1 LGLLEKLREE
11 FSFFRGNYLTLI
23 ISWILMDFAR
33 ELPGTY
39 YSDYVLQLGGSPS
52 ILGLITLVSM
62 LALASVQF
70 PGGYLADKYGRR
82 WLVSTFTFGV
92 ALSYIFYAVAPSWH
106 YILIGGV
113 IGNLCLL
120 YQPALNAMFADSL
133 PAEKRGMG
141 FSIWNLIMSVS
152 TTPAPAAALVL
163 VASYGSL
170 MGMRISYVI
179 VTFLF
184 LAAATVRLRL
194 KESIEDAE
202 KLDLREAVRSYP
214 KAFKEGIDVWKRV
227 PRSTFFL
234 FISSLILMFSFAMT
248 MTLQLVYAF
257 YELQIGGAPDPMLP
271 PQQDPALQLARER
284 WGYVV
289 IVLFVS
295 MIVLSF
301 PIGRLIDK
309 IGRKIP
315 LVVGGLLMVPAT
327 LLFVYGNY
335 STLFVTVILWGL
347 GQLLGLSA
355 YQALFADLVPQ
366 SERGK
371 VTGSMNFFS
380 NIFMAAGG
388 MIGGLLYDNVSPQL
402 PFLLM
407 PILIVPSAIIT
418 IYRVHEPKPEE
429 REA

>member
-1 LGLLEKLREE
+1 MGLLKKLREE
-11 FSFFRGNYLTLI
+11 FSFFRGNYLILV
-23 ISWILMDFAR
+23 ISWILMDFGR

-106 YILIGGV
+106 YILIGGL
-113 IGNLCLL
+113 IQNLCLL

-133 PAEKRGMG
+133 PAEKRGTG

-152 TTPAPAAALVL
+152 TTPAPAAALLL
-163 VASYGSL
+163 VTSYGSL
-170 MGMRISYVI
+170 AGMRIAYVI
-179 VTFLF
+179 VTVLF

-194 KESIEDAE
+194 RESMKNADRF
-202 KLDLREAVRSYP
+202 DLGEALRSYP
-214 KAFKEGIDVWKRV
+214 KAFREGIDVWKHV

-234 FISSLILMFSFAMT
+234 FISSLILRFSFAMT

-257 YELQIGGAPDPMLP
+257 YELQIGGAPNPMLP
-271 PQQDPALQLARER
+271 PQEDPALQLARER
-284 WGYVV
+284 WGFVM
-289 IVLFVS
+289 IVLFAT
-295 MIVLSF
+295 MILLSF

-315 LVVGGLLMVPAT
+315 LVAAGLLMVPAT

-347 GQLLGLSA
+347 GQLLGFSA

-366 SERGK
+366 SQRGK
-371 VTGSMNFFS
+371 ATGSMNFFS
-380 NIFMAAGG
+380 NVFMAAGG
-388 MIGGLLYDNVSPQL
+388 MIGGLLYDSVSPQL

-407 PILIVPSAIIT
+407 PLLIIPSTLIT
-418 IYRVHEPKPEE
+418 IFRVHEPKPEE
-429 REA
+429 RQA